1 MRVSLAARFLIVC
14 IIIVSF
20 SFAQS
25 PNGTISG
32 IVQDPSGRAI
42 PDADIIV
49 VNDLTSIQYQAKT
62 NGEGIYVVSNL
73 PPGPYRLQVAKVGF
87 KTLIKPDLILS
98 VQEAL
103 AVSFTLPLGSVSEVV
118 TVESGATVVN
128 TTDASVSTVVDR
140 QFAENLPMN
149 GRSFQT
155 LIQLTPGVV
164 VTPSSEGAEGQF
176 SVNGQ
181 RTASNNWMVDG
192 VSANIGI
199 GTNFNGGNG
208 VAGAIGSF
216 GVLGGTNSLVS
227 VDALQEFRIQ
237 TSTYAPEFGRSP
249 GAQISIVTR
258 SGTNE
263 FHGSAFD
270 YLRNSDL
277 DANNWFADAAGLAK
291 PAERQNDF
299 GGTLGGPVVKGRTF
313 FFFSYEG
320 LRLRLPQT
328 TLTSVPDLSAR
339 ENAATVVQPFLQAY
353 PLPNGPDNVA
363 TGVADFNASYTNP
376 ATLNAYSLRIDH
388 ELRAGLH
395 LFGRYNY
402 SNSKADDRGASTLFP
417 LSDIQTPKITIQTGT
432 VGLTWTATPF
442 ILNDLRLNFSNTNAS
457 SSYALDNFGGAV
469 PLADIPFP
477 SGFTTQNS
485 IFEFTVGSLSHPYLT
500 AGTGAT
506 NIQQQFNLVDS
517 VSIQRGSHDFKFG
530 FDYRR
535 LTPSFNPAL
544 YTQQPIF
551 ADVPSAVSNELLLA
565 ATGSARNST
574 LLLQNLGIF
583 AQDTWRATRRLTL
596 TYGLRWDLDFAPSS
610 IDGPALPAVTGYNLS
625 DLSSLGLAPS
635 GTPPF
640 STTYG
645 NLAPRIGLAY
655 QISQNSDW
663 GLVARGGFG
672 VFYDL
677 ATSQVGDLL
686 GGSYPFGASALL
698 FGTPI
703 GGTAT
708 FPLTS
713 ADAAPPPITPTQLS
727 SPGAV
732 LAAMDPHLKLPYTL
746 EWNVALQQGLG
757 RQQSVSVSYIG
768 SSGRRLIQSAYVASP
783 NQNFYSADLIGNTA
797 TSNYNALQLQF
808 QRHLERG
815 LQALASYTWS
825 HSIDDGSNG
834 TYGVGSNSYV
844 PGVSSNQ
851 NRGPSDFDHRNA
863 FSGALTYD
871 IPALKTN
878 RFGDAILHGWSLES
892 VVQAWS
898 APPVNVYYS
907 SFQFLS
913 GAFTQVRPDVVP
925 GVPLYLYGSQYPGGE
940 AFNPAAFKAPP
951 TGAQGQ
957 PLRQGDLG
965 RNALRGFGAAQWDL
979 AVHREFPI
987 HESLKLQFRAELFNV
1002 LNHPNF
1008 GPPVGDLQRPQAVNP
1023 QFGVSIETLGES
1035 LSNTLGSGAFNQLYQ
1050 IGGPRSIQL
1059 ALKLIF

>member
-1 MRVSLAARFLIVC
+1 MRVTLVVLILSLLLLSLYCAE
-14 IIIVSF
+14 
-20 SFAQS
+20 AQS
-25 PNGTISG
+25 PNASIRG
-32 IVQDPSGRAI
+32 IVLDPAGKRI
-42 PDADIIV
+42 PGAEIIV
-49 VNDLTSIQYQAKT
+49 VSDATAVKYATSTND
-62 NGEGIYVVSNL
+62 EGFYIVENL
-73 PPGPYRLQVAKVGF
+73 PPGSYRIQVSKFGF
-87 KTLIKPDLILS
+87 KGIIKPDLILN
-98 VQEAL
+98 VQDGL
-103 AVSFTLPLGSVSEVV
+103 SLNFTLPLGASAVTV
-118 TVESGATVVN
+118 TVEGGAPMMN

-164 VTPSSEGAEGQF
+164 LTPSSEGAEGQF

-199 GTNFNGGNG
+199 GSNFNGGNG

-216 GVLGGTNSLVS
+216 SVLGGTNSLVS

-258 SGTNE
+258 SGTNQ

-299 GGTLGGPVVKGRTF
+299 GGTLGGPIVKGRTF

-328 TLTSVPDLSAR
+328 TLTSVPDIAAR
-339 ENAATVVQPFLQAY
+339 QNAVAEVQPYLQAY
-353 PLPNGPDNVA
+353 PLPNGPDDLP
-363 TGVADFNASYTNP
+363 TGVAQFNASYTNP
-376 ATLNAYSLRIDH
+376 ATLDAYSLRVDH
-388 ELRAGLH
+388 ELGGVVN

-402 SNSKADDRGASTLFP
+402 SDSKANDRGASTLFP
-417 LSDIQTPKITIQTGT
+417 LSDVQVPKITIQTGT
-432 VGLTWTATPF
+432 AGLTWMATPF
-442 ILNDLRLNFSNTNAS
+442 VMDDLRFNFSNANAS
-457 SSYALDNFGGAV
+457 SSYHLDNFGGAA
-469 PLADIPFP
+469 PLGNLPFP
-477 SGFTTQNS
+477 AGFSAQDS
-485 IFEFTVGSLSHPYLT
+485 LFEFTVGSLSHPYLT
-500 AGTGAT
+500 VGTGAT

-517 VSIQRGSHDFKFG
+517 LSDLRGAHSLKFG

-535 LTPSFNPAL
+535 LTPSFGPAL

-565 ATGSARNST
+565 ATAAARNST
-574 LLLQNLGIF
+574 ILLQNLGIY
-583 AQDTWRATRRLTL
+583 AQDTWRATARLTL
-596 TYGLRWDLDFAPSS
+596 TYGIRWDLDLAPSS
-610 IDGPALPAVTGYNLS
+610 IHGPALPAVTGYDLG
-625 DLSSLGLAPS
+625 DLSNLALAPV
-635 GTPPF
+635 GTSPF

-645 NLAPRIGLAY
+645 NVAPRIGLAY
-655 QISQNSDW
+655 QISQNSNR

-677 ATSQVGDLL
+677 ATSQVGDLF
-686 GGSYPFGASALL
+686 GQSYPFGASALL
-698 FGTPI
+698 FGPPI

-708 FPLTS
+708 FPLTP
-713 ADAAPPPITPTQLS
+713 ADAAPPPITATQLRTQ
-727 SPGAV
+727 GAT
-732 LAAMDPHLKLPYTL
+732 LSAMDPHLNLPYTL

-757 RQQSVSVSYIG
+757 KQQSLSVSYIG
-768 SSGRRLIQSAYVASP
+768 SSGRRLIQSAYVSAP
-783 NQNFYSADLIGNTA
+783 NRNFYSADLVGNTA
-797 TSNYNALQLQF
+797 RSDYNALQLQF
-808 QRHLERG
+808 QRRLSRG

-851 NRGPSDFDHRNA
+851 NRGSSDFDHRNA

-871 IPALKTN
+871 IPVPKTTRLVRALL
-878 RFGDAILHGWSLES
+878 AGWSLED

-913 GAFTQVRPDVVP
+913 GAFAQVRPDVVSGASP
-925 GVPLYLYGSQYPGGE
+925 YLYGPQYAGGK

-951 TGAQGQ
+951 RNAQGQ

-965 RNALRGFGAAQWDL
+965 RNALKGFGATQWDL
-979 AVHREFPI
+979 AVHRNFPI
-987 HESLKLQFRAELFNV
+987 HESLTLQFRAELFNV

-1008 GPPVGDLQRPQAVNP
+1008 APPVGDLRSPAFANP
-1023 QFGVSIETLGES
+1023 QFGLSTRTLGQS
-1035 LSNTLGSGAFNQLYQ
+1035 LSNALGSGAFSELYQ